1 MNRTLEATSLRKK
14 TLLVIGITLVVLIL
28 VLYGASQS
36 ILLSSFS
43 KLEDDDTQRNVERA
57 LDAMSNEQATLGST
71 TGYWA
76 ARDDTYA
83 FIKDINSDYIKSNI
97 ADRTFTSLG
106 INLMLFMN
114 SYGRIVY
121 AKAYDPQSGNLTQ
134 VPDGLQEQLSLYGF
148 CPGCL
153 DKQSIYS
160 GIILLSDGPM
170 LIVSHPIL
178 TSNRTGPSRGR
189 LIMGRYLGAAE
200 VKKLGEITHLNL
212 TVYRTND
219 PHMPPDFQTARSKL
233 SRDMSITIRSL
244 NSTHVAGYAL
254 LRDIYGDP
262 ILILRADS
270 PKDIYQQGQASMRYL
285 ILLFAAACLI
295 IVVVILEYLD
305 KSVLSGLAMLSARVS
320 SIGSSNDPSAR
331 MPVNGKDELAK
342 LATSINGMLSAR
354 EQFQH
359 DLANSEKSYRQLAEA
374 AQDMIFIIDRQG
386 RSKYINSWTAK
397 QLGYRTEDAIGRPV
411 EAIFPPDVSE
421 LLGRKIREALEKG
434 TPVYLESETPLEGRS
449 AWLYTSLVPLV
460 NESGEIDSVLGIS
473 RDITIRKQMEEELCH
488 ARDELEKRV
497 EARTVE
503 LARANEVLSAEIV
516 ERKSAEEQLMA
527 SLKEKEVLLKE
538 IHHRVKNN
546 LQVVSSLLNLQSR
559 KICDDQT
566 LAMLKESQNRVK
578 SMALIHEKLYSS
590 KNLAQISI
598 QDYIKSLVVYLFRS
612 YDITAGSIKLN
623 IDLDGDILLGI
634 DTAIPCGLIINE
646 LVSNS
651 LKHAFPKGRS
661 GEIGIE
667 LHREDDGSY
676 TLVTRDDGVGL
687 PEGFDFK
694 NTRSL
699 GLQLVNILVKQL
711 HGSIDLDRSHGTKF
725 IIKFQELKYKD
736 RGAKLSDE

>member
-1 MNRTLEATSLRKK
+1 MSLRKK

-43 KLEDDDTQRNVERA
+43 KLEEDDIQRNVERA
-57 LDAMSNEQATLGST
+57 LDAMSNEQAMLGST

-83 FIKDINSDYIKSNI
+83 FIKDINSDYIRSNI
-97 ADRTFTSLG
+97 ADRTFTALG

-121 AKAYDPQSGNLTQ
+121 AKAYDPQSRNLTQ

-178 TSNRTGPSRGR
+178 TSNREGPSRGR
-189 LIMGRYLGAAE
+189 LIMGRYLDGAE
-200 VKKLGEITHLNL
+200 VKNLGGITHLNL
-212 TVYRTND
+212 TIYRTND
-219 PHMPPDFQTARSKL
+219 PHIPLDFQNARSQL
-233 SRDMSITIRSL
+233 SRDKSITIRSL

-270 PKDIYQQGQASMRYL
+270 RKDIYQQGQASMRDL

-305 KSVLSGLAMLSARVS
+305 KSVLSGLVMLSARVS

-331 MPVNGKDELAK
+331 MPVNGRDELAK

-359 DLANSEKSYRQLAEA
+359 DLRDSEKRYRQLAEA

-397 QLGYRTEDAIGRPV
+397 QLGYRTEDVIGRPV
-411 EAIFPPDVSE
+411 EAIFPPEVSE
-421 LLGRKIREALEKG
+421 LLARKISEAVEKG
-434 TPVYLESETPLEGRS
+434 TPVYLESETPMGGCS

-473 RDITIRKQMEEELCH
+473 RDITIRKQMEEELCQ

-497 EARTVE
+497 EERTIE
-503 LARANEVLSAEIV
+503 LARANEGLSAEIV
-516 ERKSAEEQLMA
+516 ERKSAEEKLMA

-546 LQVVSSLLNLQSR
+546 LQVISSLLNLQSR
-559 KICDDQT
+559 KICDDQVQ
-566 LAMLKESQNRVK
+566 AMLKESQNRVK
-578 SMALIHEKLYSS
+578 SMALIHEKLYGS
-590 KNLAQISI
+590 KNLALISF
-598 QDYIKSLVVYLFRS
+598 QEYIKSLVVYLFRS
-612 YDITAGSIKLN
+612 YDTTTGSINLKIN
-623 IDLDGDILLGI
+623 LDEDVLLGI

-667 LHREDDGSY
+667 LYREDDGSY
-676 TLVTRDDGVGL
+676 ALITRDDGIGL

-694 NTRSL
+694 NTHSL

-711 HGSIDLDRSHGTKF
+711 HGSMDVDRSHGTKF
-725 IIKFQELKYKD
+725 TIKFQELKYKD
-736 RGAKLSDE
+736 RGAKFSDE